1 MTKLLPPQCYT
12 PTPSVAA
19 ALQCQTLQPSVTAAL
34 QCQTPQPS
42 VAAALQCQT
51 PQPSVAAALQCQT
64 PQPPPNNPRDPL
76 HLHLQQPES
85 VVQYNTYMGGV
96 DRGDQLRGYYSCRT
110 KSRKFYKY
118 IFYFLF
124 DVAVTNSYILYKNYS
139 PDHTIKRIKDF
150 RLKLATHLIGD
161 YCSRRR
167 PGRNSSAIVLL
178 PLQHFSIKLSNE
190 SHPTKKQRGR
200 CAHCSKSHQ
209 RTDTSW
215 FCREC
220 DVWLC
225 HSGDPSSDCF
235 LLWHKH
241 RVGAEQ

>member
-1 MTKLLPPQCYT
+1 MSASVWQDRKAVTVMSTTTQPQASGT
-12 PTPSVAA
+12 V
-19 ALQCQTLQPSVTAAL
+19 LRRQ
-34 QCQTPQPS
+34 
-42 VAAALQCQT
+42 
-51 PQPSVAAALQCQT
+51 
-64 PQPPPNNPRDPL
+64 RDGSRIPVPC
-76 HLHLQQPES
+76 PES

-167 PGRNSSAIVLL
+167 PGRNSSAIVPL
-178 PLQHFSIKLSNE
+178 PLRHFPIKLSNE